1 MAAERARELID
12 YVFQPNS
19 SAPGRDCCLL
29 DSNDILDRATF
40 FHCVLLYCIVSYQ
53 IV

>member
-29 DSNDILDRATF
+29 DSNGIIPGRAS
-40 FHCVLLYCIVSYQ
+40 LSAMYYSIA
-53 IV
+53 